1 MASIFRKR
9 GSYQIAYFVNGK
21 RKYLNTKLKD
31 TKENRSKANKIKAD
45 IEREV
50 ESVAK
55 SSEMNFV
62 NLVSADR
69 NITLEEAVALCITER
84 VSGKSKNHLRNFRLA
99 IMHLYVV
106 TGKQTMLS
114 DISSADIAGFINYLK
129 EKKLANATVHSYIRY
144 VKILFNFLVEEDYI
158 FKSPFRKK
166 LMPKVIHHAVII
178 FEDNDLIEILD
189 EAKKRDNHYY
199 NCLVLLLMTG
209 LRPVDLLRLKIQ
221 DFDFKRMKINV
232 SVSKTGKAFSFPIYE
247 KLHNFLVQEMAD
259 ELNKAG
265 CAQLFP
271 TFTVEVLG
279 KRFRRI
285 INYLGIGKSQKYN
298 LKTFRKTFATRMA
311 ESGMGLLDVKNL
323 LAHDTSK
330 TTEKFYADVSTENL
344 RKRINDLS

>member
-1 MASIFRKR
+1 MASIFKKR
-9 GSYQIAYFVNGK
+9 GSYHVAYFVHGK

-45 IEREV
+45 IEREI
-50 ESVAK
+50 ESIAK
-55 SSEMNFV
+55 SSDMNFV

-69 NITLEEAVALCITER
+69 NITLEEAVELCIKER
-84 VSGKSKNHLRNFRLA
+84 ISGKSKNHLRNFGFA
-99 IMHLYVV
+99 VIHLYTV
-106 TGKQTMLS
+106 TDRHTMLS
-114 DISSADIAGFINYLK
+114 DISSADIASFINYLK
-129 EKKLANATVHSYIRY
+129 DRNLANATVHSYIRY
-144 VKILFNFLVEEDYI
+144 AKILFNYLVEEDYI

-166 LMPKVIHHAVII
+166 LIPKVTHHAVTI
-178 FEDNDLIEILD
+178 FEDDDLIEILA

-209 LRPVDLLRLKIQ
+209 LRPVDLLNLKIQ

-232 SVSKTGKAFSFPIYE
+232 SVSKTGKAFSFPVYE
-247 KLHNFLVQEMAD
+247 KLHKFLVEEMAD
-259 ELNKAG
+259 EFNKEGDAH
-265 CAQLFP
+265 LFP

-285 INYLGIGKSQKYN
+285 IKYLSLGKIRKYN

-311 ESGMGLLDVKNL
+311 ESGMALLDVKNL

-344 RKRINDLS
+344 RKRINGLS

>member
-1 MASIFRKR
+1 MASVFKKR
-9 GSYQIAYFVNGK
+9 GSYQIAFFVNGK

-31 TKENRSKANKIKAD
+31 TKENRSKANKIKGD
-45 IEREV
+45 IEREI
-50 ESVAK
+50 ESIGR
-55 SSEMNFV
+55 SSEKNFV
-62 NLVSADR
+62 NLISADR
-69 NITLEEAVALCITER
+69 NITLGEAVEFCVKER
-84 VSGKSKNHLRNFRLA
+84 ISGKSKNHLRNFGFA
-99 IMHLYVV
+99 MIHLYAV
-106 TGKQTMLS
+106 TDRHTMLS

-144 VKILFNFLVEEDYI
+144 AKILFNYLVEEDYI

-166 LMPKVIHHAVII
+166 LIPKVIHHAVII
-178 FEDNDLIEILD
+178 FEEDDLNEILA

-209 LRPVDLLRLKIQ
+209 LRPVDLLNLKIQ

-247 KLHNFLVQEMAD
+247 NLHNFLVEEMAD
-259 ELNKAG
+259 EFDSAG
-265 CAQLFP
+265 DAHLFP

-285 INYLGIGKSQKYN
+285 LRYLGLGKSQKYN

-311 ESGMGLLDVKNL
+311 ESGMALLDVKNL

-344 RKRINDLS
+344 RKRINGLS